1 MRTEQPK
8 GPFCQS
14 CAMPL
19 EHPEDFG
26 TAKGGAHVTDYC
38 RYCYVDGAFTNPT
51 ILHGDPGRARHAP
64 HPGACHDARVT
75 AEAQTVG
82 GEHRHRLTDR
92 HPLCQLPDSFPR

>member
-14 CAMPL
+14 CGMPL

-26 TAKGGAHVTDYC
+26 TAKGGARVTDYC

-51 ILHGDPGRARHAP
+51 MTLPEMVDFCTGILVERGMPRTQAHAMMRESLP
-64 HPGACHDARVT
+64 KLKRWAGST
-75 AEAQTVG
+75 ATV
-82 GEHRHRLTDR
+82 
-92 HPLCQLPDSFPR
+92 